1 MAVSGIISAV
11 VIGLILGLLGKL
23 VAPGK
28 QSIPIWLTIL
38 VGIVAAFVGTA
49 IARGLGYADTKGID
63 WLEIITQVVL
73 AAIGVTLAATL
84 WGKRQVRS

>member
-28 QSIPIWLTIL
+28 QAIPIWLTII

-49 IARGLGYADTKGID
+49 IARGIDYADTKGID

-73 AAIGVTLAATL
+73 AAIGVTLAASL
-84 WGKRQVRS
+84 WGKRQVKS

>member
-1 MAVSGIISAV
+1 MAISGIISAV
-11 VIGLILGLLGKL
+11 VIGLILGVLGKL

-28 QSIPIWLTIL
+28 QSIPWWLTIL

-73 AAIGVTLAATL
+73 AAIGVTLAARL
-84 WGKRQVRS
+84 YGGRQVRS